1 MKYEWKGPLR
11 FGAVLFLLYLA
22 IHYWGKLSALLLLG
36 LGAAFPLV
44 LGAIVAYAV
53 NILMSL
59 YERWY
64 FPASQNRAVVKSRR
78 PVCLVLAYAS
88 LIAIVVL
95 IVRMILPELADSI
108 SLLVRE
114 LVPLLERLSRLVNE
128 NFNVSQLTAL
138 SNYILADGSI
148 DWKEIITTAVNWL
161 VAGLGGVMGSVI
173 SLVSATVSTAFTAV
187 VSIIFSI
194 YLLFGKEKLQRN
206 CTLVLKTYLK
216 PKWYSRLIYF
226 LETLNTCFHNFVV
239 GQCTEAVILGLLCMG
254 GMMLFRFPYAS
265 MVGTLVGFTALIPV
279 AGAYIGAGVG
289 AFMIFTVSPLQAL
302 LFLIFISI
310 LQQLEGNLI
319 YPKVVG
325 SSIGLPGIWVLA
337 AVTVGGGVLG
347 IFGMLLAV
355 PLTAT
360 LYQML
365 RTDVLKRSGGP
376 AAEETPAEAPP
387 APSEESK

>member
-1 MKYEWKGPLR
+1 MKYEWKGPIR
-11 FGAVLFLLYLA
+11 FGVVLFLLYLA
-22 IHYWGKLSALLLLG
+22 IHYWGKLSSLLLLA
-36 LGAAFPLV
+36 LGAAFPLL
-44 LGAIVAYAV
+44 LGAVVAYAV
-53 NILMSL
+53 NILMSM

-95 IVRMILPELADSI
+95 IVRMILPELANSI
-108 SLLVRE
+108 SLLIRE
-114 LVPLLERLSRLVNE
+114 AVPLLEDLSLKINE
-128 NFNVSQLTAL
+128 NLDINQLAAF
-138 SNYILADGSI
+138 SGVILADGSI
-148 DWKEIITTAVNWL
+148 DWREILTTAVNWL
-161 VAGLGGVMGSVI
+161 ISGLGGVMGSVM
-173 SLVSATVSTAFTAV
+173 SLASATVSAAFTAI
-187 VSIIFSI
+187 VSTIFSI
-194 YLLFGKEKLQRN
+194 YLLFGKEKLQAN
-206 CTLVLKTYLK
+206 CARVLKTYLK
-216 PKWYSRLIYF
+216 PSWYSRLIYF
-226 LETLNTCFHNFVV
+226 LDTLNTCFHNFVV

-289 AFMIFTVSPLQAL
+289 AFMIFTSSPLQAL
-302 LFLIFISI
+302 LFLIFIGV

>member
-1 MKYEWKGPLR
+1 MKYEWKGPVR
-11 FGAVLFLLYLA
+11 FGVVLFLLYLA
-22 IHYWGKLSALLLLG
+22 VHYWGKLSSLLLLA

-44 LGAIVAYAV
+44 LGAVVAYAV
-53 NILMSL
+53 NILMSM

-64 FPASQNRAVVKSRR
+64 FPASQNQAIVKSRR

-95 IVRMILPELADSI
+95 IVRMILPELANSV
-108 SLLVRE
+108 SLLIRE
-114 LVPLLERLSRLVNE
+114 AVPLLEDLSLKINE
-128 NFNVSQLTAL
+128 NLDMNQLAAFSGL
-138 SNYILADGSI
+138 ILADGSI
-148 DWKEIITTAVNWL
+148 DRREILTTAVNWL
-161 VAGLGGVMGSVI
+161 ISGLGGVMGSVM
-173 SLVSATVSTAFTAV
+173 SLASTTVSAAFTAI
-187 VSIIFSI
+187 VSTIFSI
-194 YLLFGKEKLQRN
+194 YLLFGKEKLQSN
-206 CTLVLKTYLK
+206 CARVLKTYLK
-216 PKWYSRLIYF
+216 PTWYSRLIYF
-226 LETLNTCFHNFVV
+226 LDTLNTCFHNFVV

-289 AFMIFTVSPLQAL
+289 AFMIFTSSPLQAL
-302 LFLIFISI
+302 LFLIFIGV

-347 IFGMLLAV
+347 IGGMLLAV

-365 RTDVLKRSGGP
+365 RSDVIRRNTPQPIAP
-376 AAEETPAEAPP
+376 APEMSEETPT
-387 APSEESK
+387 EE